1 LLIEGAEKPHAPYIG
16 TLMRI
21 CWQWVREEIYAGLVA
36 SGYEHLNRAHVTVFR
51 YPTPDGMRPSQL
63 AERLQIT
70 KQSVN
75 DLLRELE
82 DMGYLTR
89 EAEST
94 DKRARIVRLTPSGR
108 LLEQAAQREMRMAEE
123 RMAAMIGE
131 ERFAELRRTVVDLA
145 EALVGREVSKIA

>member
-1 LLIEGAEKPHAPYIG
+1 
-16 TLMRI
+16 MRI
-21 CWQWVREEIYAGLVA
+21 CWQWVREEIHAGLVA
-36 SGYEHLNRAHVTVFR
+36 SGYEDLNRAHVTVFR
-51 YPTPDGMRPSQL
+51 YPTPDGMRPSEL

-75 DLLRELE
+75 DLLRDLE

-108 LLEQAAQREMRMAEE
+108 LLEQAAQREMRLAEE
-123 RMAAMIGE
+123 RMAATIGE

-145 EALVGREVSKIA
+145 EALVGPEVSKLEL

>member
-1 LLIEGAEKPHAPYIG
+1 
-16 TLMRI
+16 MRI

-94 DKRARIVRLTPSGR
+94 DKRARIVRLTPAGR
-108 LLEQAAQREMRMAEE
+108 LLEQAHRRELRMAEE
-123 RMAAMIGE
+123 RIAKTIGE
-131 ERFAELRRTVVDLA
+131 ERFAELRRTMEELA
-145 EALVGREVSKIA
+145 AALAGLEVSTFE

>member
-1 LLIEGAEKPHAPYIG
+1 
-16 TLMRI
+16 MRI

-36 SGYEHLNRAHVTVFR
+36 SGYETLNRAHVTVFR

>member
-1 LLIEGAEKPHAPYIG
+1 LLIEEAETPHAPYIG

>member
-1 LLIEGAEKPHAPYIG
+1 
-16 TLMRI
+16 
-21 CWQWVREEIYAGLVA
+21 
-36 SGYEHLNRAHVTVFR
+36 
-51 YPTPDGMRPSQL
+51 
-63 AERLQIT
+63 
-70 KQSVN
+70 
-75 DLLRELE
+75 
-82 DMGYLTR
+82 MGYLTR

-131 ERFAELRRTVVDLA
+131 ERFAELRRAVVDLA